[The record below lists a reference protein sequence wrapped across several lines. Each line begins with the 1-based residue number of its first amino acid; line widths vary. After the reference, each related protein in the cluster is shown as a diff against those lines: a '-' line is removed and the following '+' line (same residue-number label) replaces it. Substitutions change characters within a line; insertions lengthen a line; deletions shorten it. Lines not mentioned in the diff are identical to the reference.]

1 LFLQPADTLGVNY
14 RALDDLFAMAAVRAH
29 DTEYTFTVQMLEIY
43 NEQVQL
49 ATGSFFATLV
59 IRWVPLVSNL
69 PLVCTQR
76 VCNTFDT
83 PLGTT

>member
-1 LFLQPADTLGVNY
+1 MP
-14 RALDDLFAMAAVRAH
+14 
-29 DTEYTFTVQMLEIY
+29 
-43 NEQVQL
+43 
-49 ATGSFFATLV
+49 TLV

-69 PLVCTQR
+69 PLVCIQR